1 MSVRHSSIR
10 RIWNKTLLNN
20 IPSSLKLNIL
30 DNIHKSSKILDIGC
44 GNGDDL
50 LALREQGFTE
60 LFGIDVNRELV
71 KSTKKLL
78 GKNINI
84 SVQDATNLKFSDE
97 CFDYAIAKALL
108 TVLVSDTSIKKC
120 LREAYRVLKLG
131 GILQIEDFFQNWHL
145 ELYRDRYLKYS
156 KELGVKCTFPVYDSQ
171 NNLKYYARHFNVMD
185 ISILLI
191 KVGFN
196 IEKIEFKEVKTQS
209 GNKVIGFTIVAK
221 K

>member
-10 RIWNKTLLNN
+10 RIWNKTLLKN

-30 DNIHKSSKILDIGC
+30 DKILDIGC

-78 GKNINI
+78 GKNINL
-84 SVQDATNLKFSDE
+84 SVQDATNLKFSNE
-97 CFDYAIAKALL
+97 SFDYAIAKALL
-108 TVLVSDTSIKKC
+108 TVLVSDSSIKKC
-120 LREAYRVLKLG
+120 FKEAYRILKFG
-131 GILQIEDFFQNWHL
+131 GTLQIEDFFQNWHL

-156 KELGVKCTFPVYDSQ
+156 KELGVKCTFPVYDKQ

-185 ISILLI
+185 ISMLLI
-191 KVGFN
+191 EVGFK
-196 IEKIEFKEVKTQS
+196 IEHIEFKDVMTQS
-209 GNKVIGFTIVAK
+209 GNKVIGFTVVAK

>member
-10 RIWNKTLLNN
+10 NIWNKTLLEN

-78 GKNINI
+78 GKHINI

-120 LREAYRVLKLG
+120 LREAYRVLKPG

-145 ELYRDRYLKYS
+145 EGKFFWHTFSLCFIFLKNFIAES
-156 KELGVKCTFPVYDSQ
+156 FFAVVKS
-171 NNLKYYARHFNVMD
+171 NR
-185 ISILLI
+185 
-191 KVGFN
+191 N
-196 IEKIEFKEVKTQS
+196 IFWFIFH
-209 GNKVIGFTIVAK
+209 NCFC
-221 K
+221 